1 MSLRE
6 RSKKLS
12 KRDQKVINR
21 VTDYQTIFNSEE
33 GKRVLLDLMEQGFVL
48 RPTQV
53 AESEIAS
60 FINEGKRN
68 IVLYIL
74 AQMETNAQDLMNRI
88 INSMGE
94 VDEFEN

>member
-6 RSKKLS
+6 RAKKLS
-12 KRDQKVINR
+12 KRDQKLINR

-33 GKRVLLDLMEQGFVL
+33 GKRVLLDLIEQGFVL

-53 AESEIAS
+53 PGSEIES
-60 FINEGKRN
+60 FVNEGKRN

-74 AQMETNAQDLMNRI
+74 AQMETNAQNLLNRI

-94 VDEFEN
+94 TDEFED